1 MNKKVFKVSIVML
14 ILGFVLLFSGIQTGG
29 LDYLADVNI
38 DSYSLF
44 KSKKINKYTMD
55 LDKISSVEVEFFNS
69 NFEIRKSEN
78 GKNYVEYFS
87 KNEEDYSIKL
97 DDEKLFVQS
106 LEKEEG
112 FSLGIKLNLNV
123 FKNFLIN
130 GKVSDNSFILYLSES
145 ELENLSFSNFS
156 GKVDISDV
164 NFRNIR
170 LNLKS
175 GTCKLKNLKTENI
188 ELLNSAGNIYLEN
201 VNNSNYFTSE
211 NKAGNIEFKN
221 SKFHLCKVEQ
231 KAGNVNFSNVEISQ
245 FLKVE
250 NKAGNIKCS
259 LVYDENVNYDL
270 DLESKVGNISVDK
283 DFKRNKAV
291 TKLVKI
297 SLKSK
302 AGNIKLERY

>member
-1 MNKKVFKVSIVML
+1 MNKKVFKASIVML
-14 ILGFVLLFSGIQTGG
+14 ILGFVFLFSGIQTGG
-29 LDYLADVNI
+29 LDYLADANI
-38 DSYSLF
+38 DSYIIF
-44 KSKKINKYTMD
+44 KSKKVNKYTVD
-55 LDKISSVEVEFFNS
+55 LGKISSVEVEFLNS
-69 NFEIRKSEN
+69 SFEIKKSEN

-97 DDEKLFVQS
+97 DDEKLFAQS

-112 FSLGIKLNLNV
+112 FSLGIELNLN
-123 FKNFLIN
+123 FIKNYLIN
-130 GKVSDNSFILYLSES
+130 GKVSNNSFILYLSEN
-145 ELENLSFSNFS
+145 ELENLSVSTFS

-164 NFRNIR
+164 NFRNVR
-170 LNLKS
+170 LSLNS

-283 DFKRNKAV
+283 DFNKNRAV
-291 TKLVKI
+291 IKLVKI

>member
-1 MNKKVFKVSIVML
+1 MEGRRSVF
-14 ILGFVLLFSGIQTGG
+14 ILKHTPAARRPHTSSTKALL
-29 LDYLADVNI
+29 L
-38 DSYSLF
+38 
-44 KSKKINKYTMD
+44 
-55 LDKISSVEVEFFNS
+55 SS
-69 NFEIRKSEN
+69 
-78 GKNYVEYFS
+78 EYFS
-87 KNEEDYSIKL
+87 ENEEDYSIKL
-97 DDEKLFVQS
+97 DDEKLFIQS
-106 LEKEEG
+106 LQKEKS
-112 FSLGIKLNLNV
+112 FSFGIKLNQNV

-221 SKFHLCKVEQ
+221 SKLTRSE
-231 KAGNVNFSNVEISQ
+231 ERR
-245 FLKVE
+245 
-250 NKAGNIKCS
+250 
-259 LVYDENVNYDL
+259 
-270 DLESKVGNISVDK
+270 VGKECRS
-283 DFKRNKAV
+283 RW
-291 TKLVKI
+291 
-297 SLKSK
+297 SP
-302 AGNIKLERY
+302 YH

>member
-14 ILGFVLLFSGIQTGG
+14 ILGFILLFSGIQTGG
-29 LDYLADVNI
+29 LDYLADANI
-38 DSYSLF
+38 DSYIIF
-44 KSKKINKYTMD
+44 KSKKVNKYTVD
-55 LDKISSVEVEFFNS
+55 LGKISSVEVEFLNS
-69 NFEIRKSEN
+69 SFEIKKSEN

-112 FSLGIKLNLNV
+112 FSLGIELNLN
-123 FKNFLIN
+123 FIKNYLIN
-130 GKVSDNSFILYLSES
+130 GKVSNNSFILYLSEN

-231 KAGNVNFSNVEISQ
+231 KAGNINFTNVEISQ

-270 DLESKVGNISVDK
+270 DLETNLGNISVDK

>member
-14 ILGFVLLFSGIQTGG
+14 ILGFILLFSGIQTGG
-29 LDYLADVNI
+29 LDYLADANI
-38 DSYSLF
+38 DSYIIF
-44 KSKKINKYTMD
+44 KSKKVNKYTVD
-55 LDKISSVEVEFFNS
+55 LGKISSVEVEFLNS
-69 NFEIRKSEN
+69 SFEIKKSEN

-97 DDEKLFVQS
+97 DDGKLFVQS

-112 FSLGIKLNLNV
+112 FSLGIELNLN
-123 FKNFLIN
+123 FIKNYLIN
-130 GKVSDNSFILYLSES
+130 GKVSNNSFILYLSEN
-145 ELENLSFSNFS
+145 EFENLSVSTFS

-164 NFRNIR
+164 NFRNVR

-175 GTCKLKNLKTENI
+175 GTCKLKNLKSENI
-188 ELLNSAGNIYLEN
+188 ELQNYAGNIYLDN
-201 VNNSNYFTSE
+201 VNNSNYFSSE

-221 SKFHLCKVEQ
+221 SKLHLCKVEQ
-231 KAGNVNFSNVEISQ
+231 KAGNVKFSNVEISQ

-283 DFKRNKAV
+283 DFNKNRAV